1 MRKTRRCCRKVAD
14 RVYPRS
20 DKSCE
25 RYLDL
30 AKREPMPEKESQHNY
45 ALIELELLYESPH
58 IGGAVGEMN
67 TIRPDSLPIRVL
79 TKICDLM
86 LLNLLFIL
94 TCATVVFSGTGLAA
108 LYAVTL
114 KMVRGKDYAPLKG
127 FVRAARGNFIPSVLA
142 TILLF
147 LDGTLIAYLCYVLY
161 ADTLLV
167 PPELFV
173 LLTIAALL
181 FTAVLSWLF
190 PLLAGFDNTFLHHLT
205 NAAKLVNLL
214 PLLLALLFP
223 RLLGQFA
230 AFWLLIGLAA
240 GAFIN
245 SFYLSRIFDAK
256 GN

>member
-1 MRKTRRCCRKVAD
+1 
-14 RVYPRS
+14 
-20 DKSCE
+20 
-25 RYLDL
+25 
-30 AKREPMPEKESQHNY
+30 
-45 ALIELELLYESPH
+45 
-58 IGGAVGEMN
+58 MN

-205 NAAKLVNLL
+205 NAAKLALANLPVTCLVTLVNLL

>member
-1 MRKTRRCCRKVAD
+1 
-14 RVYPRS
+14 
-20 DKSCE
+20 
-25 RYLDL
+25 
-30 AKREPMPEKESQHNY
+30 
-45 ALIELELLYESPH
+45 
-58 IGGAVGEMN
+58 
-67 TIRPDSLPIRVL
+67 
-79 TKICDLM
+79 M

-127 FVRAARGNFIPSVLA
+127 FVRAARDNFIPSVPA

-167 PPELFV
+167 PPELFA

-205 NAAKLVNLL
+205 NAAKLALANLPVTCLVTLVNLL